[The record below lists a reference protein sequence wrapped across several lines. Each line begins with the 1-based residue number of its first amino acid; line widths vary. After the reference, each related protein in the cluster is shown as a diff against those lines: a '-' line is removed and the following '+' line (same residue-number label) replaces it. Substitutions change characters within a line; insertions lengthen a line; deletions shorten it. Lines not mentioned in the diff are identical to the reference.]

1 MMDEMEI
8 VENFRLAGMAPR
20 FGALLL
26 DDLIILVPLYLS
38 IVLVFG
44 ITLIS
49 QTIVLILFLSY
60 LIILPVI
67 WKGYTVGKKIMN
79 VRIVQD
85 DGSDVTAII
94 MLLRELSAFSL
105 SMIGIGMVSLLM
117 VANREDRRS
126 IHDFFACTIVLEEP
140 PHG

>member
-1 MMDEMEI
+1 MDEMEI

-26 DDLIILVPLYLS
+26 DDLIILVPLYLF

-44 ITLIS
+44 ITVIS

-85 DGSDVTAII
+85 DGSDVTVTI